1 MFSTRKMVVA
11 GSALLVALAFLLRGA
26 PASAKER
33 PEFWQNPDY
42 DFAALR
48 KIFLLPVSASLT
60 ARSPSSVMP
69 ASRRLSDLEGW
80 AVSSIQEAMRKKK
93 PIVKTFGAL
102 LQDMSFVYGALPFTP
117 ENFAAASPEE
127 RTDFYK
133 KAADMGFQAMV
144 QIELTQEM
152 EVKHIPERTY
162 TRTVYEEV
170 EVRDEKGRVKESI
183 RIPKEKTEVQPAHDE
198 EYLSTRCLARLYA
211 LSDPEGDHVA
221 AVDRS
226 VYREYQ
232 GGPVMKVVENVLK
245 ASMKQLLGGS
255 K

>member
-1 MFSTRKMVVA
+1 M
-11 GSALLVALAFLLRGA
+11 VALAFLLRGA
-26 PASAKER
+26 PASAKEQ
-33 PEFWQNPDY
+33 PEFWQSPDY

-60 ARSPSSVMP
+60 AGSPSSVMP

-80 AVSSIQEAMRKKK
+80 AVSAIQETMRKKN

-117 ENFAAASPEE
+117 ENFAAASPEA

-144 QIELTQEM
+144 QIELTQGM
-152 EVKHIPERTY
+152 EIEHIPERTY

-170 EVRDEKGRVKESI
+170 EVRDEKGRVKERI

-211 LSDPEGDHVA
+211 LPDPEGDHVA

-245 ASMKQLLGGS
+245 ASMKQLLGGA

>member
-1 MFSTRKMVVA
+1 MFSRRTVVA
-11 GSALLVALAFLLRGA
+11 SSALLVALAFLLRGA
-26 PASAKER
+26 PVSAKER
-33 PEFWQNPDY
+33 PEFWQSPDY

-60 ARSPSSVMP
+60 AKSPSSVMP
-69 ASRRLSDLEGW
+69 ASRRLSDLEDW
-80 AVSSIQEAMRKKK
+80 AVSAIQETMRKKT

-102 LQDMSFVYGALPFTP
+102 LQDMNFVYGALPFTP

-152 EVKHIPERTY
+152 EVEHIPERTY
-162 TRTVYEEV
+162 THTVYEEV

-183 RIPKEKTEVQPAHDE
+183 RIPKEKTEVQPAYDE

>member
-1 MFSTRKMVVA
+1 MFSRRTAVA

-26 PASAKER
+26 PVSAQER
-33 PEFWQNPDY
+33 PEFWQSPDY

-60 ARSPSSVMP
+60 AKSPSSVMP
-69 ASRRLSDLEGW
+69 ASRRLSDLEDW
-80 AVSSIQEAMRKKK
+80 AVSAIQETMRKKT

-102 LQDMSFVYGALPFTP
+102 LQDMSFVYGTLPFTP

-152 EVKHIPERTY
+152 EVEHIPERTY
-162 TRTVYEEV
+162 THTVYEEV
-170 EVRDEKGRVKESI
+170 EVRDEKGRVKERI
-183 RIPKEKTEVQPAHDE
+183 RIPKEKTEVQPAYDE